1 MNWDLYKL
9 LAESVMTITGYVL
22 FVGAGVTGVV
32 FVVSFCL
39 WLLDRMRKEWNDRF
53 Y

>member
-1 MNWDLYKL
+1 MSWEYFKL
-9 LAESVMTITGYVL
+9 LAETSASITGYVL

-39 WLLDRMRKEWNDRF
+39 WLWDRMRKEWNDWF